1 MKKLATTLLLSCLF
15 LHSPGLLAH
24 GLDDVAPWQQA
35 SPWPDRIVVTFNDN
49 PATSFAVTWRTS
61 ESVTETIA
69 QIAVASADAR
79 FDRNAT
85 TVSAKT
91 ERLDLNSVLIDGV
104 PHRTYWN
111 AHIPPANFHSVSFRD
126 LKPDTQYAY
135 RVRGGHGAWSEWFQV
150 RTANPEGPVRF
161 VYLGDAQNGLLS
173 HWSRLMRA
181 AFSEAPKAD
190 FVLHAGD
197 LVNRASRDLE
207 WAEWFKGVGF
217 IHGMVP
223 AIPVAGNHEYERL
236 VNHQQESERLLS
248 AVWRPQFTLP
258 VDEGINPSLRETV
271 YDVRYSKDL
280 HVFVLA
286 SQQTSLLAEQAQW
299 LDNKLTASDARWR
312 VVTFH
317 HPIYSS
323 GKGRNSPERRETLLP
338 ILNKHEVDLV
348 LQGHDHTYAR
358 GEIKSQTPERFGS
371 GARGDSV
378 ATMFVNSV
386 SGPKQYKFK
395 DNRWDDYADTGV
407 ELKRFAEN
415 TQFFQIIEID
425 GDRLTYKA
433 YTALGDIYDQFAM
446 TKDGKGRKRMVI
458 GVTSTMEE
466 RRYDNTGAYDGVN
479 DLK

>member
-1 MKKLATTLLLSCLF
+1 MKNFAVTFLFGCLLLQVST
-15 LHSPGLLAH
+15 LLAH
-24 GLDDVAPWQQA
+24 DSGAVAPWQQA
-35 SPWPDRIVVTFNDN
+35 SKWPDRIVVTFDDD
-49 PATSFAVTWRTS
+49 PATSFAVTWRTN
-61 ESVTETIA
+61 EVVTQTIA

-79 FDRNAT
+79 FDRSAT
-85 TVSAKT
+85 TVAATT
-91 ERLDLNSVLIDGV
+91 ERLDLNNVPVEGV

-111 AHIPPANFHSVSFRD
+111 AHIPPAHFHSVSFRG

-135 RVRGGHGAWSEWFQV
+135 RVRGDRGAWSEWFQIK
-150 RTANPEGPVRF
+150 TANPRGPVRF
-161 VYLGDAQNGLLS
+161 VYLGDAQNALLS
-173 HWSRLMRA
+173 HWSRVMRA
-181 AFSEAPKAD
+181 AFSELPKAD

-207 WAEWFKGVGF
+207 WAEWFKAVGF
-217 IHGMVP
+217 IHGMIP

-236 VNHQQESERLLS
+236 VSDQKQSERLLS

-258 VDEGINPSLRETV
+258 IDPDIDASLQETV
-271 YDVRYSKDL
+271 YDIRYSQDL
-280 HVFVLA
+280 HIFVLA
-286 SQQTSLLAEQAQW
+286 SQQSSLIKEQARWLEKKLAE
-299 LDNKLTASDARWR
+299 SDARWR

-323 GKGRNSPERRETLLP
+323 GTGRDSPARREALLP
-338 ILNKHEVDLV
+338 VLLKYEVDLV

-358 GEIKSQTPERFGS
+358 GDIKSQTPERFGS
-371 GARGDSV
+371 SSGNGV

-425 GDRLTYKA
+425 ADRLVYRA
-433 YTALGDIYDQFAM
+433 YTALGDVYDEFVM
-446 TKDGKGRKRMVI
+446 TKDDKGRKQI
-458 GVTSTMEE
+458 LKGKTSTMED
-466 RRYDNTGAYDGVN
+466 RRYDNTGDYDGVS
-479 DLK
+479 DLM